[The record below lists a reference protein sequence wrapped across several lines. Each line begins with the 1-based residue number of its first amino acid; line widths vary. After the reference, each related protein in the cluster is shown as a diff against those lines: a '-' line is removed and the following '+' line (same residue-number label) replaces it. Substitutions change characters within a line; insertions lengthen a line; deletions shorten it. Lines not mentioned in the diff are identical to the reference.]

1 MIRTACTLAL
11 VAVAIVIVVAVRT
24 DGQTAMLFSFVGMP
38 TLGLAL
44 VFYFVGRLREGA
56 FRSHK

>member
-1 MIRTACTLAL
+1 MKRTACTLAL
-11 VAVAIVIVVAVRT
+11 VAVAIVIVVALRT

-44 VFYFVGRLREGA
+44 VLYFVARLREGA
-56 FRSHK
+56 FRSQK